1 MFTNLKEQVY
11 EVKLP
16 THRQGH
22 KQGEQRLSMLPLQ
35 KWHCPHGRQAN
46 LNKEVREGTICFM
59 CYFANFPN
67 NNTSN
72 VGNFIKNSPQLT
84 LTTEMTIMEEKLTSQ
99 VAMDTDVAE

>member
-35 KWHCPHGRQAN
+35 EGHCPHSRQAN
-46 LNKEVREGTICFM
+46 LNMEVREGTICFI
-59 CYFANFPN
+59 CFFPTFPD
-67 NNTSN
+67 NNTLS
-72 VGNFIKNSPQLT
+72 V
-84 LTTEMTIMEEKLTSQ
+84 TEIP
-99 VAMDTDVAE
+99 